1 MSTLLSPRQ
10 LQAVQLIASGK
21 TQRQTSEDVGVT
33 YQTVSGWMQKPEF
46 VVEVNKITSTVHE
59 ATATVLQGL
68 RLRAV
73 EVLGALL
80 EADSAAIKLQAVR
93 MVLEAS
99 AHPVRNS
106 AANSTLEFIER
117 QLGSS
122 HEFTKEELDSF
133 LQ

>member
-1 MSTLLSPRQ
+1 MTFLKNVAMQQLCCINQKMQNRSTDLAPENVLL
-10 LQAVQLIASGK
+10 
-21 TQRQTSEDVGVT
+21 
-33 YQTVSGWMQKPEF
+33 TVSGWMQKPEF

-122 HEFTKEELDSF
+122 HEFTKEELDIF

>member
-1 MSTLLSPRQ
+1 MSTHLSPRQ

-21 TQRQTSEDVGVT
+21 TQRQASEEVGVT

-46 VVEVNKITSTVHE
+46 VEEVNKITSTVHE
-59 ATATVLQGL
+59 AAATALQGL

-73 EVLGALL
+73 EVLGDLL
-80 EADSAAIKLQAVR
+80 ETGSAAIKLQAVR
-93 MVLEAS
+93 MVLEAP

-106 AANSTLEFIER
+106 AANSTLEFLER